1 MSYRGI
7 MQMQNTPFSFLSLIV
22 LLLSASLLSAC
33 SLFRSQPTATGP
45 RVSSTTSQIRDMI
58 PGLSKNT
65 AADSNPQY
73 ETEEDLLK
81 VTAEFQRVATKD
93 TYRFPL
99 PEDVT
104 GANAHKA
111 TLKRLQDYQS
121 KHPGAYPVLIAYTRG
136 RVYEGLHAYQEAF
149 EEYERVS
156 QTNHRLKDEAT
167 KSVAAL
173 TKFKELTER
182 QFSASTPVEY
192 LKALDD
198 QAVAWRALSQEL
210 AGTPYESLALEEA
223 ERLDMAKVTFLTLNR
238 YQIQDGNE
246 SVIVAYRQLL
256 DTHTESKNR
265 YQYRIELGDFYSNLA
280 EEYVSQNDPE
290 SLSFNP
296 TVFEELGQAALN
308 QYAQVA
314 QEDGV
319 IEKLEAKAKL
329 QALEAYIAKI
339 GRLGR

>member
-1 MSYRGI
+1 MPYRGI
-7 MQMQNTPFSFLSLIV
+7 IQTQNTSLSFLLLIV
-22 LLLSASLLSAC
+22 LFLSTPMVTGCTLA
-33 SLFRSQPTATGP
+33 RSTLAAPGP
-45 RVSSTTSQIRDMI
+45 SDSSTTSQILDMI
-58 PGLSKNT
+58 PGLSTNST
-65 AADSNPQY
+65 ANANPQY

-111 TLKRLQDYQS
+111 TLKRLQDFQS
-121 KHPGAYPVLIAYTRG
+121 KHPGAYPVLVAYTRG
-136 RVYEGLHAYQEAF
+136 RAYEGLHAYQEALT
-149 EEYERVS
+149 EYERVS

-167 KSVAAL
+167 KSVSAL
-173 TKFKELTER
+173 TAFKDLTER
-182 QFSASTPVEY
+182 EFSASTPVEY

-198 QAVAWRALSQEL
+198 QAVAWRGLSQNL
-210 AGTPYESLALEEA
+210 ADTPYESLALEEA
-223 ERLDMAKVTFLTLNR
+223 ERLDLAKVTFLTLNR
-238 YQIQDGNE
+238 HQIQDGNE
-246 SVIVAYRQLL
+246 SVIMAYRQLL
-256 DTHTESKNR
+256 DSHTESKNR
-265 YQYRIELGDFYSNLA
+265 HQYRIDLGDFYGNLA

-290 SLSFNP
+290 SLNFNA

-308 QYAQVA
+308 HYAQVA

-319 IEKLEAKAKL
+319 IEKLEAKGKL

>member
-1 MSYRGI
+1 MPYRGI
-7 MQMQNTPFSFLSLIV
+7 MQMQNTPFSFLPLIV
-22 LLLSASLLSAC
+22 LLLSASLLSSC
-33 SLFRSQPTATGP
+33 SLFRSTPASSGP
-45 RVSSTTSQIRDMI
+45 SASSTTSQIREMI

-65 AADSNPQY
+65 AENVNPQY

-81 VTAEFQRVATKD
+81 VTAEFQRVAVKD

-99 PEDVT
+99 PQDVT

-111 TLKRLQDYQS
+111 TLKRLHDYQA

-136 RVYEGLHAYQEAF
+136 RAYEGLLAYQEALT
-149 EEYERVS
+149 EYERVS

-167 KSVAAL
+167 KSVTAL
-173 TKFKELTER
+173 STFKELTER
-182 QFSASTPVEY
+182 QFSATTPVEY

-210 AGTPYESLALEEA
+210 ADTRYESLALEEA
-223 ERLDMAKVTFLTLNR
+223 ERLDIAKVTFLTLNR
-238 YQIQDGNE
+238 YQLQDGNE
-246 SVIVAYRQLL
+246 SVITAYRQLL

-265 YQYRIELGDFYSNLA
+265 YQYRIELGDFYSGLA

-319 IEKLEAKAKL
+319 IEKLEAKGKL

>member
-1 MSYRGI
+1 
-7 MQMQNTPFSFLSLIV
+7 
-22 LLLSASLLSAC
+22 
-33 SLFRSQPTATGP
+33 
-45 RVSSTTSQIRDMI
+45 MI
-58 PGLSKNT
+58 PGLSKN
-65 AADSNPQY
+65 AAANSNPQY

-81 VTAEFQRVATKD
+81 VTAEFQRVAAKD
-93 TYRFPL
+93 TYRFYL
-99 PEDVT
+99 PQDVT
-104 GANAHKA
+104 GANAYKA
-111 TLKRLQDYQS
+111 TLKRLQDYQA
-121 KHPGAYPVLIAYTRG
+121 KHPGAYPVLVAFTRG
-136 RVYEGLHAYQEAF
+136 RAYEGLHAYQEAL

-156 QTNHRLKDEAT
+156 QTNHRLKDEAV
-167 KSVAAL
+167 KSAAAL
-173 TKFKELTER
+173 TTFKELTER

-210 AGTPYESLALEEA
+210 VDTRYESLTLEEA
-223 ERLDMAKVTFLTLNR
+223 ERLDRAKVTFLTLNR

-246 SVIVAYRQLL
+246 SVIMAYRQLL
-256 DTHTESKNR
+256 DNHTQSKNR
-265 YQYRIELGDFYSNLA
+265 YQYQIELGDFYSDLA

-290 SLSFNP
+290 SLRFNP
-296 TVFEELGQAALN
+296 TIFEELGQAALN

-319 IEKLEAKAKL
+319 IEKLEAKGKL